1 MYSSQSPSPVKNRGR
16 HKRKSDQS
24 NNSSSS
30 SSQKLSRTLIEDGW
44 LTTRTS
50 ASSRQPYTRATDPN
64 RDDRDDSNALD
75 EEYDIISS
83 PLNADKHDTKPTC
96 TFKTN
101 RQHTNLSSRNDS
113 RWMSSIRPS
122 NKATAASSSS
132 STTAAAAATAFA
144 NNTNSSLRNLDGD
157 HAPSNTNGELPPPP
171 ESPDRKQH
179 ASNELHDE
187 NEPQQ
192 SPQYRSPLPRSIQE
206 EEYDGSPDLLLSSD
220 SEEDEQSPPTSTTT
234 NHPSAST
241 NNRLS
246 TSTTT
251 TTREKLDISPLDL
264 QLERDIKEDTSNT
277 TTQQQQ
283 QQQQPSSASAT
294 LHSCGD
300 NNGSC
305 ACLDG
310 TSFLPSAAA
319 QQQRRPFKFADIS
332 SIQETAKKTSILRN
346 AQENASNYST
356 STFWGGSGRRGY
368 TNNAQKDGNINKYT
382 GKFKWTPTGKKQC
395 TFTAQLQGSPTL
407 CAFSIN
413 ISSFILRNAVVNPS
427 VKSWTTF
434 SDACLTDIFVMKSDV
449 SVTDVTTIRGKI
461 PTIAAA
467 AKIMI
472 SDMNS
477 ITKKYR
483 DTNILDAAQEE
494 RYNTVVTFLQ
504 QLENVRYD
512 YVELMTAEDLPL
524 LPWEDTPIDDVL
536 PPCKLLLC
544 I

>member
-1 MYSSQSPSPVKNRGR
+1 M
-16 HKRKSDQS
+16 
-24 NNSSSS
+24 
-30 SSQKLSRTLIEDGW
+30 IEDGW
-44 LTTRTS
+44 LTTRKST
-50 ASSRQPYTRATDPN
+50 SSRQTYTTTTDPD

-75 EEYDIISS
+75 EEFDIISS
-83 PLNADKHDTKPTC
+83 PLSADKHDTKSTC

-101 RQHTNLSSRNDS
+101 RQHTDMSSRNDS

-122 NKATAASSSS
+122 NKATATSSSS

-157 HAPSNTNGELPPPP
+157 HAPSNTNDVLPPPP
-171 ESPDRKQH
+171 ESPDRKQR
-179 ASNELHDE
+179 ASNDELHDE

-192 SPQYRSPLPRSIQE
+192 SPQYRSPLPRSIQD

-220 SEEDEQSPPTSTTT
+220 SEEEEQSSLPTSTNT
-234 NHPSAST
+234 NKPSAST
-241 NNRLS
+241 NQPPAS
-246 TSTTT
+246 TTTTT

-264 QLERDIKEDTSNT
+264 QLGRDIKEDTSST
-277 TTQQQQ
+277 TTQH
-283 QQQQPSSASAT
+283 QQQPPSASAT
-294 LHSCGD
+294 LHTCGD

-305 ACLDG
+305 ACLG
-310 TSFLPSAAA
+310 GASFLPSSAV

-346 AQENASNYST
+346 AQENASQYST

-382 GKFKWTPTGKKQC
+382 GKFKWTPTGKKKC
-395 TFTAQLQGSPTL
+395 DFVVKLQGSPTL

-413 ISSFILRNAVVNPS
+413 ISSYILRNTIANPS
-427 VKSWTTF
+427 VKSWITF
-434 SDACLTDIFVMKSDV
+434 SDACLTDIFVMRSDV

-461 PTIAAA
+461 PTLAAA
-467 AKIMI
+467 AQIMI
-472 SDMNS
+472 ADMNT
-477 ITKKYR
+477 ITTKYR
-483 DTNILDAAQEE
+483 DTNLLDAAQEE

-504 QLENVRYD
+504 QLESVRYD
-512 YVELMTAEDLPL
+512 YVELRTAEDLPL

-536 PPCKLLLC
+536 PPCKLLFVFGVRRYHMPYPPLTQLYPLLYVLYR
-544 I
+544 